1 MHPKIPSKLFN
12 TANFAKDKTIGRSQ
26 VIQQL
31 EHFLQEDHLP
41 GILLHGPAGSGYV
54 RIHSWFTFT
63 DLHQ

>member
-54 RIHSWFTFT
+54 RIHS
-63 DLHQ
+63 